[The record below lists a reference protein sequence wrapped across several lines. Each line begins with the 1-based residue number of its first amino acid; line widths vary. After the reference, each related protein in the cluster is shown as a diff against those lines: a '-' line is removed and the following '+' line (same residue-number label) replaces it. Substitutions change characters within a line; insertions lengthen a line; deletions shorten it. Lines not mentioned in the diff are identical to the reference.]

1 MPLRPHLM
9 AEIQSALSLA
19 ITPNLTAASDG
30 ADLYEAYVWALVLEA
45 AQSEGGNITFK
56 DINGNTID
64 GVAHAQFHFRTSPGA
79 ISSDRH
85 PYSHAEI
92 HFQKCPLLE
101 AHVGIY
107 IAGKSQV
114 RHECDVAVLFSDEAE
129 FCRQQKTHPRCSKV
143 VLAAECKYYIDSDLG
158 INLGR
163 SFLGL
168 IQDIQKKNRFFV
180 STKDGESVKKL
191 FARHEK
197 RYELGMSPLTTNIE
211 RRLLSNFEQ
220 AFRDYRATYT

>member
-1 MPLRPHLM
+1 MPLRPNLM
-9 AEIQSALSLA
+9 AEIQSALTAS
-19 ITPNLTAASDG
+19 ITPNLTTASDG

-45 AQSEGGNITFK
+45 AQSEGGVIAFKNIH
-56 DINGNTID
+56 GHTID
-64 GVAHAQFHFRTSPGA
+64 GVTHTQFHFRTSPGA

-85 PYSHAEI
+85 AYAHAEI
-92 HFQKCPLLE
+92 RFPDCPVLE

-107 IAGKSQV
+107 VAGKSQV
-114 RHECDVAVLFSDEAE
+114 RHECDVAVLFADEAE
-129 FCRQQKTHPRCSKV
+129 FCRQQKAHPRCTKV

-180 STKDGESVKKL
+180 STKDGDSVKKL
-191 FARHEK
+191 FARHDK

-220 AFRDYRATYT
+220 AFRDYRATYN